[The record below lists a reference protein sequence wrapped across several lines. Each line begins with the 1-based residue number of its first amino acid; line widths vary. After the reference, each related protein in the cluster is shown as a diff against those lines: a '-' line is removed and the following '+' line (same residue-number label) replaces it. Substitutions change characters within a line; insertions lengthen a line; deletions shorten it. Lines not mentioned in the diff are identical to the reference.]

1 MSRQEQIKDQK
12 LLHTKLDSELD
23 SGSYIWWSNE
33 KWILLNE
40 EHNAVQDHRTFTINK
55 CAVDI
60 NILLDVNIYT
70 FPIAINN
77 LTLYSD
83 GKKELVNM
91 DISSAKYSV
100 EISENDVTNTIDINT
115 RFIIRGRAF
124 ETSLIDDFTIK
135 NVRTLTIC
143 ETVINTFDDIDLDI
157 AYNDNSDIEDV
168 LNPNLEIMGND
179 VILIGDTTEY
189 TLFNA
194 TNWQLEENE
203 VLTIISNEKG
213 SCKIKCKSDSNF
225 VGDVIKLKALN
236 GKNEIINI
244 KDIRIG
250 GFF

>member
-23 SGSYIWWSNE
+23 SGSYVWWSNE

-60 NILLDVNIYT
+60 NILLDGNIYT

-100 EISENDVTNTIDINT
+100 EISENDVTNTVDINT

-157 AYNDNSDIEDV
+157 AYNDNSNVEEII
-168 LNPNLEIMGND
+168 NPYTEIMGD
-179 VILIGDTTEY
+179 DSILLGDTSSYEMKD
-189 TLFNA
+189 A
-194 TNWQLEENE
+194 INWEIEGKGLS
-203 VLTIISNEKG
+203 IISNELG
-213 SCKIKCKSDSNF
+213 KCEVKSESNVIF
-225 VGDVIKLKALN
+225 VGNTVKLKAFDKE
-236 GKNEIINI
+236 GNI
-244 KDIRIG
+244 FEKDIYIK